1 MMRCDGDMTAVVEE
15 WAVVG
20 TMGRSLAALGMTAK
34 NEHVQPFKCIP
45 YYVGTRIFRSANRN
59 AQRA

>member
-20 TMGRSLAALGMTAK
+20 KMHRSLAALGMTAGGVITAG
-34 NEHVQPFKCIP
+34 NV
-45 YYVGTRIFRSANRN
+45 S
-59 AQRA
+59 